1 MTMPDIIS
9 LPRAPAVT
17 EAAAAPR
24 QAAAPAAAGGD
35 GFAQTLAD
43 VIGPAESSAEGGK
56 AAVVDAAEAEPVDS
70 KAEVAPV
77 IGKAA
82 VVLDDLGRIAALLPM
97 AAGTEGVAEA
107 PTTEGAEPPSAAA
120 VQAALAGVLP
130 KAVVAPEGSGE
141 EVPSEEIA
149 EGETEETDPLAAL
162 GLGPAAQ
169 AATVALPV
177 EGEGEAAVGQAVAT
191 VMAQGAMQP
200 MMAAQVKPATPPTAP
215 IGEAKAEDGKATEA
229 DGTDA
234 PTEAREAVQRR
245 EAAGLTPVAVQ
256 AVDRQSVRTAVETVV
271 DAVVETVAGVTAP
284 TGQTPQQTVQVAAQM
299 PAPAGFA
306 APAPIAT
313 DRPGWEGV
321 LADRI
326 AAELSGDGQQM
337 DLELAPEHLGRLRIR
352 LEMTDGQA
360 QVRFVTETPEAARV
374 IQQNEH
380 RLSESLSRAGLSLG
394 GQETASRDPQ
404 GDQRPARGE
413 GVAARFLER
422 PVEGLAAAI
431 PGRAARGL
439 VNLIA

>member
-1 MTMPDIIS
+1 MTMPDTIA

-24 QAAAPAAAGGD
+24 HAAAPAAAGGD

-43 VIGPAESSAEGGK
+43 VIGPAGGDKGAEVVAAEAQPVDGK
-56 AAVVDAAEAEPVDS
+56 AEAEP
-70 KAEVAPV
+70 AVA
-77 IGKAA
+77 KAA

-97 AAGTEGVAEA
+97 TTAGAEGAVEAPEAEA
-107 PTTEGAEPPSAAA
+107 VEPPPAAA

-141 EVPSEEIA
+141 ALPDEELA

-169 AATVALPV
+169 AVPATLPV
-177 EGEGEAAVGQAVAT
+177 AGEGEAAVGQAVAA

-200 MMAAQVKPATPPTAP
+200 MMAAQAKPAAGPVLP
-215 IGEAKAEDGKATEA
+215 IGEAKAEGGAASEA
-229 DGTDA
+229 DSADA
-234 PTEAREAVQRR
+234 PTEVGEAVQRR
-245 EAAGLTPVAVQ
+245 EAAGLTPLAVQ
-256 AVDRQSVRTAVETVV
+256 AVDRQAARAVVEPVA

-284 TGQTPQQTVQVAAQM
+284 TGQTLQQAVQVTAQV

-313 DRPGWEGV
+313 DRPGWEGA

-413 GVAARFLER
+413 GPAARFLER
-422 PVEGLAAAI
+422 PVEGLAATI

>member
-1 MTMPDIIS
+1 MTMPDTIA

-24 QAAAPAAAGGD
+24 PAAAPAAAGGE
-35 GFAQTLAD
+35 GFAQTLAN
-43 VIGPAESSAEGGK
+43 VMEPAEGDK
-56 AAVVDAAEAEPVDS
+56 AAEIVAAEAEPVEG
-70 KAEVAPV
+70 KAQAEPVVA
-77 IGKAA
+77 KAA
-82 VVLDDLGRIAALLPM
+82 VVLDDMGRIAALLPM
-97 AAGTEGVAEA
+97 TAAGAEGLTEAPAAEGV
-107 PTTEGAEPPSAAA
+107 EPPPAAA
-120 VQAALAGVLP
+120 LQAVLAGALP
-130 KAVVAPEGSGE
+130 KAVVAPEGSGDTE
-141 EVPSEEIA
+141 TDGELA

-169 AATVALPV
+169 VATVALPV

-200 MMAAQVKPATPPTAP
+200 MMAAQVKPAVPPAP
-215 IGEAKAEDGKATEA
+215 SLGEAKTEGGEVTEVE
-229 DGTDA
+229 GTDA

-256 AVDRQSVRTAVETVV
+256 AVDRQAARAAVEAVADT
-271 DAVVETVAGVTAP
+271 VVETVAAPPAP
-284 TGQTPQQTVQVAAQM
+284 TGQTPQQAVQVTAQVPAA
-299 PAPAGFA
+299 AGFV

-313 DRPGWEGV
+313 DRPGWEGA

-404 GDQRPARGE
+404 GDQRPARSE

-422 PVEGLAAAI
+422 PVEGLAATI

>member
-1 MTMPDIIS
+1 MTMPDTIA

-24 QAAAPAAAGGD
+24 PAAAPAATGGE

-43 VIGPAESSAEGGK
+43 VIGPAEDGK
-56 AAVVDAAEAEPVDS
+56 AAEVAATQAAPVDGKAEIEPVI
-70 KAEVAPV
+70 A
-77 IGKAA
+77 KAA

-97 AAGTEGVAEA
+97 TTAGAEATVEAPAAEGV
-107 PTTEGAEPPSAAA
+107 EPPPAAA

-141 EVPSEEIA
+141 ELPGEEMA

-169 AATVALPV
+169 VAPATLPV
-177 EGEGEAAVGQAVAT
+177 EGEGEEAVGQAVAT

-200 MMAAQVKPATPPTAP
+200 MMAAQVKPAAPPAPP
-215 IGEAKAEDGKATEA
+215 IGAAKTEGGEVTET

-234 PTEAREAVQRR
+234 PTEARETVQRR
-245 EAAGLTPVAVQ
+245 EAAGLTPLAVQ
-256 AVDRQSVRTAVETVV
+256 AVDRQTARAVAEPVAG
-271 DAVVETVAGVTAP
+271 AVVETVAAATAQ
-284 TGQTPQQTVQVAAQM
+284 TGQTPQQAVQVTAQVPAA
-299 PAPAGFA
+299 AGFA

-313 DRPGWEGV
+313 DRPGWEGA

-352 LEMTDGQA
+352 LEITDGQA

-380 RLSESLSRAGLSLG
+380 RLSDSLSRAGLSLG
-394 GQETASRDPQ
+394 GQETTSRDPQ
-404 GDQRPARGE
+404 SDQRPARGE

>member
-1 MTMPDIIS
+1 MTMPDTIA
-9 LPRAPAVT
+9 LPRTPAVT
-17 EAAAAPR
+17 EAVAAPR
-24 QAAAPAAAGGD
+24 QAAAPAAAGGE

-43 VIGPAESSAEGGK
+43 VMEPAESGK
-56 AAVVDAAEAEPVDS
+56 AAEVSAAEAEPEDG
-70 KAEVAPV
+70 KAESTPV
-77 IGKAA
+77 IAKAA
-82 VVLDDLGRIAALLPM
+82 VVLDDLGRIAALLPV
-97 AAGTEGVAEA
+97 AGAEGVAEA
-107 PTTEGAEPPSAAA
+107 PAAEGVEAPPAAA
-120 VQAALAGVLP
+120 VQAALAAVLP

-141 EVPSEEIA
+141 ELPGEEMA

-169 AATVALPV
+169 APTATLPI

-200 MMAAQVKPATPPTAP
+200 MMAAQVKPAAPPAP
-215 IGEAKAEDGKATEA
+215 LLGEAKTEGGEVTEA
-229 DGTDA
+229 EGTDA

-245 EAAGLTPVAVQ
+245 EAAGLTPVAMQ
-256 AVDRQSVRTAVETVV
+256 AVDRQAARAAVEAVA

-284 TGQTPQQTVQVAAQM
+284 TGQTPQQAVQVTAQM
-299 PAPAGFA
+299 PAAAGFA

-313 DRPGWEGV
+313 DRPGWEGA

-404 GDQRPARGE
+404 GDQRPSRGE

>member
-1 MTMPDIIS
+1 MTMPDTIA
-9 LPRAPAVT
+9 LPRTPAVT
-17 EAAAAPR
+17 EAVAAPR
-24 QAAAPAAAGGD
+24 QAAAPAAAGGE

-43 VIGPAESSAEGGK
+43 VMEPAESDK
-56 AAVVDAAEAEPVDS
+56 AAEVSAAEAEPEDGKADS
-70 KAEVAPV
+70 TPV
-77 IGKAA
+77 IAKAA
-82 VVLDDLGRIAALLPM
+82 VVLDDLGRIAALLPI
-97 AAGTEGVAEA
+97 AGAEGVAEA
-107 PTTEGAEPPSAAA
+107 PATEGVEAPPAAA

-141 EVPSEEIA
+141 ELPGEEMA

-169 AATVALPV
+169 APTATLPI

-200 MMAAQVKPATPPTAP
+200 MMAAQVKPAAPPAP
-215 IGEAKAEDGKATEA
+215 LLGEAKTEGGEVTEA
-229 DGTDA
+229 EGTDA

-245 EAAGLTPVAVQ
+245 EAAGLTPVAMQ
-256 AVDRQSVRTAVETVV
+256 AVDRQAARAAVEAVA
-271 DAVVETVAGVTAP
+271 DAVVETVAGVAAP
-284 TGQTPQQTVQVAAQM
+284 TGQTPQQAVQVTAQM
-299 PAPAGFA
+299 PAAAGFA

-313 DRPGWEGV
+313 DRPGWEGA

-352 LEMTDGQA
+352 LEITDGQA

-422 PVEGLAAAI
+422 PVEGLAAAL

>member
-1 MTMPDIIS
+1 MTMPDTIA
-9 LPRAPAVT
+9 LPRAPAMT

-43 VIGPAESSAEGGK
+43 VMEPVEGDKGA
-56 AAVVDAAEAEPVDS
+56 AAVEAAPVAGEDA
-70 KAEVAPV
+70 APV
-77 IGKAA
+77 IAKAA

-97 AAGTEGVAEA
+97 TPEAVADAPVAE
-107 PTTEGAEPPSAAA
+107 GADPPPAVA

-130 KAVVAPEGSGE
+130 KAVVAPEGEGE
-141 EVPSEEIA
+141 TGTEEELA
-149 EGETEETDPLAAL
+149 EGETEGTDPLAAL

-169 AATVALPV
+169 AAVATLPV
-177 EGEGEAAVGQAVAT
+177 EGEGEAAIGQAVAT
-191 VMAQGAMQP
+191 VMAGGAMQP
-200 MMAAQVKPATPPTAP
+200 MMAAQVKPAATPALPL
-215 IGEAKAEDGKATEA
+215 GEAKAEVGATPAAE
-229 DGTDA
+229 GTDGA
-234 PTEAREAVQRR
+234 SEIDAAVQRR

-256 AVDRQSVRTAVETVV
+256 AVDRAAVRTAVETAV
-271 DAVVETVAGVTAP
+271 DAVVEMVAGVTAP
-284 TGQTPQQTVQVAAQM
+284 TGQTPQQTAQIVAQM
-299 PAPAGFA
+299 PAPTGFA

-313 DRPGWEGV
+313 DRAGWEGA

-352 LEMTDGQA
+352 LELTDGQA
-360 QVRFVTETPEAARV
+360 QVRFVTETPEAARL

-404 GDQRPARGE
+404 GDQRPARGD

>member
-1 MTMPDIIS
+1 MTMPDTIA
-9 LPRAPAVT
+9 LPRTPVVT

-24 QAAAPAAAGGD
+24 QATAPAAASGE
-35 GFAQTLAD
+35 GFAQTLAE
-43 VIGPAESSAEGGK
+43 VIGPAEGGKVAEGV
-56 AAVVDAAEAEPVDS
+56 AVEAGPADAVEPM
-70 KAEVAPV
+70 VA
-77 IGKAA
+77 KAA

-97 AAGTEGVAEA
+97 AAAGAEGSAEA
-107 PTTEGAEPPSAAA
+107 PVAEGVEPPPAAA
-120 VQAALAGVLP
+120 VQAALAGALP

-141 EVPSEEIA
+141 VLPGEETA
-149 EGETEETDPLAAL
+149 EGESEETDPLAAL

-169 AATVALPV
+169 VAPTTLPV

-200 MMAAQVKPATPPTAP
+200 MMAAQVKPAATPALP
-215 IGEAKAEDGKATEA
+215 IGEAKAEGGEVKET

-234 PTEAREAVQRR
+234 PTEVREVTQRR
-245 EAAGLTPVAVQ
+245 EAAGLTPLAVQ
-256 AVDRQSVRTAVETVV
+256 AVDHRQAARAAVEPFA
-271 DAVVETVAGVTAP
+271 DAVVESVSNVATP
-284 TGQTPQQTVQVAAQM
+284 TGQTPQQAVQVTAQLPAA
-299 PAPAGFA
+299 AGFA

-313 DRPGWEGV
+313 DRPGWEGA

>member
-1 MTMPDIIS
+1 MTMPDTIS
-9 LPRAPAVT
+9 LPRAPAAT

-24 QAAAPAAAGGD
+24 QASAPAAATGD

-43 VIGPAESSAEGGK
+43 VIGPTEGGAEGGK
-56 AAVVDAAEAEPVDS
+56 AEVVAAEAEPVVG
-70 KAEVAPV
+70 KAAVEPV
-77 IGKAA
+77 IAKAA

-97 AAGTEGVAEA
+97 APEAVADSPVAE
-107 PTTEGAEPPSAAA
+107 GADPPPAVA

-130 KAVVAPEGSGE
+130 KAVVAPEGEGE
-141 EVPSEEIA
+141 TGTGTEEELA

-169 AATVALPV
+169 AAVATLPV
-177 EGEGEAAVGQAVAT
+177 EGEGEAAIGQAVAT
-191 VMAQGAMQP
+191 VMAGGAMQP
-200 MMAAQVKPATPPTAP
+200 MMAAQVKPAATPALPL
-215 IGEAKAEDGKATEA
+215 GEAKAEVGATPA
-229 DGTDA
+229 AAGTDGA
-234 PTEAREAVQRR
+234 SEIDATVQRR

-256 AVDRQSVRTAVETVV
+256 AVDRAAVRTAVETAV

-284 TGQTPQQTVQVAAQM
+284 TGQTPQQAAQVVAQM
-299 PAPAGFA
+299 PAPTGFA

-313 DRPGWEGV
+313 DRAGWEGA

-352 LEMTDGQA
+352 LELTDGQA
-360 QVRFVTETPEAARV
+360 QVRFVTETPEAARL

-404 GDQRPARGE
+404 GDQRPARGD

>member
-1 MTMPDIIS
+1 MTMPDTIA

-17 EAAAAPR
+17 EASAAPR
-24 QAAAPAAAGGD
+24 QASAPAAARGD
-35 GFAQTLAD
+35 GFARTLAD
-43 VIGPAESSAEGGK
+43 VMEPAEGDK
-56 AAVVDAAEAEPVDS
+56 ADEVVAAEAEPLAE
-70 KAEVAPV
+70 KAEAEPAVA
-77 IGKAA
+77 KAA

-97 AAGTEGVAEA
+97 EPAGAEGVEEAAAAEGAEA
-107 PTTEGAEPPSAAA
+107 PSAA
-120 VQAALAGVLP
+120 VQAALVGVLP
-130 KAVVAPEGSGE
+130 TAVAAPEGSGDT
-141 EVPSEEIA
+141 VPEDELV
-149 EGETEETDPLAAL
+149 EGEAEDTDPLAAL

-169 AATVALPV
+169 VATATLPV

-200 MMAAQVKPATPPTAP
+200 MMAAQVKPGATPALPM
-215 IGEAKAEDGKATEA
+215 GEATAEGGEATEA

-234 PTEAREAVQRR
+234 PTEARQAVQRR
-245 EAAGLTPVAVQ
+245 EAAGLTPLAVQ
-256 AVDRQSVRTAVETVV
+256 AVDRQAARAAVEAVVDTAVETV
-271 DAVVETVAGVTAP
+271 AAATAP
-284 TGQTPQQTVQVAAQM
+284 TGQTPQQAAQVTAQL
-299 PAPAGFA
+299 PAAAGFS

-313 DRPGWEGV
+313 DRPGWEGA

-352 LEMTDGQA
+352 LEITDGQA

-413 GVAARFLER
+413 GIAARFLER

>member
-1 MTMPDIIS
+1 
-9 LPRAPAVT
+9 L
-17 EAAAAPR
+17 
-24 QAAAPAAAGGD
+24 PAA
-35 GFAQTLAD
+35 
-43 VIGPAESSAEGGK
+43 
-56 AAVVDAAEAEPVDS
+56 
-70 KAEVAPV
+70 
-77 IGKAA
+77 
-82 VVLDDLGRIAALLPM
+82 
-97 AAGTEGVAEA
+97 
-107 PTTEGAEPPSAAA
+107 
-120 VQAALAGVLP
+120 
-130 KAVVAPEGSGE
+130 
-141 EVPSEEIA
+141 
-149 EGETEETDPLAAL
+149 
-162 GLGPAAQ
+162 
-169 AATVALPV
+169 
-177 EGEGEAAVGQAVAT
+177 
-191 VMAQGAMQP
+191 
-200 MMAAQVKPATPPTAP
+200 
-215 IGEAKAEDGKATEA
+215 
-229 DGTDA
+229 
-234 PTEAREAVQRR
+234 
-245 EAAGLTPVAVQ
+245 
-256 AVDRQSVRTAVETVV
+256 
-271 DAVVETVAGVTAP
+271 
-284 TGQTPQQTVQVAAQM
+284 
-299 PAPAGFA
+299 AGFA

-313 DRPGWEGV
+313 DRPGWEGA

>member
-1 MTMPDIIS
+1 MTMPDTIA

-17 EAAAAPR
+17 EASAAPR
-24 QAAAPAAAGGD
+24 QASAPAAARGD
-35 GFAQTLAD
+35 GFARTLAD
-43 VIGPAESSAEGGK
+43 VMEPAEGDK
-56 AAVVDAAEAEPVDS
+56 ADGVEAAEAEPVAD
-70 KAEVAPV
+70 KAEAAPAVA
-77 IGKAA
+77 KAA

-97 AAGTEGVAEA
+97 EPAGAEGVADA
-107 PTTEGAEPPSAAA
+107 AAAEGAEPPSAAA

-130 KAVVAPEGSGE
+130 TAVAAPEGSGE
-141 EVPSEEIA
+141 TGTEDELA
-149 EGETEETDPLAAL
+149 EGETEDTDPLAAL

-169 AATVALPV
+169 VAPATLPV

-200 MMAAQVKPATPPTAP
+200 MMAAQVKPAATPALPM
-215 IGEAKAEDGKATEA
+215 GEATAEGGEATEA

-245 EAAGLTPVAVQ
+245 EAAGLTPLAVQ
-256 AVDRQSVRTAVETVV
+256 ALDRQAARAAVEAVVDTAVETV
-271 DAVVETVAGVTAP
+271 AAATAP
-284 TGQTPQQTVQVAAQM
+284 TGQTPQQAAQVTAQL
-299 PAPAGFA
+299 PAAAGFA

-313 DRPGWEGV
+313 DRPGWEGA

-413 GVAARFLER
+413 GIAARFLER

>member
-1 MTMPDIIS
+1 MTMPDTIA

-17 EAAAAPR
+17 EASAAPR
-24 QAAAPAAAGGD
+24 QASAPSAARGE
-35 GFAQTLAD
+35 GFARTLAD
-43 VIGPAESSAEGGK
+43 VMEPAEGDK
-56 AAVVDAAEAEPVDS
+56 ANGVEAAEAEPLAE
-70 KAEVAPV
+70 KAEAEPAVA
-77 IGKAA
+77 KAA

-97 AAGTEGVAEA
+97 AAGAEGVEEAAAAEGAEA
-107 PTTEGAEPPSAAA
+107 PSAAM
-120 VQAALAGVLP
+120 QAALAGVLP
-130 KAVVAPEGSGE
+130 TAVAAPEGSGDT
-141 EVPSEEIA
+141 VPEDQLA
-149 EGETEETDPLAAL
+149 EGEAEDTDPLAAL

-169 AATVALPV
+169 MAPATLPV

-200 MMAAQVKPATPPTAP
+200 MMAAQVKPAATPALPM
-215 IGEAKAEDGKATEA
+215 GEATAEGGEATEA

-245 EAAGLTPVAVQ
+245 EAAGLTPLAVQ
-256 AVDRQSVRTAVETVV
+256 AVDRQAARAAVEAVVDTAVETV
-271 DAVVETVAGVTAP
+271 AAATAP
-284 TGQTPQQTVQVAAQM
+284 TGQTPQQAAQVTAQL
-299 PAPAGFA
+299 PAAAGFS

-313 DRPGWEGV
+313 DRPGWEGA

-352 LEMTDGQA
+352 LEITDGQA

-413 GVAARFLER
+413 GIAARFLER

>member
-1 MTMPDIIS
+1 MTMPDTIA
-9 LPRAPAVT
+9 LPRAPAMT

-24 QAAAPAAAGGD
+24 PAAAPAAAGGE
-35 GFAQTLAD
+35 GFAQTLAN
-43 VIGPAESSAEGGK
+43 VMEPAEDGAESGKTAEIPSREAPPVDGK
-56 AAVVDAAEAEPVDS
+56 ADAEAVVA
-70 KAEVAPV
+70 
-77 IGKAA
+77 KAA

-97 AAGTEGVAEA
+97 AVGAEGVAEA
-107 PTTEGAEPPSAAA
+107 PAAEPPAAAA
-120 VQAALAGVLP
+120 VQAVLAGVLP
-130 KAVVAPEGSGE
+130 KAVVAPEGSGDTE
-141 EVPSEEIA
+141 PDGELA

-169 AATVALPV
+169 VATVALPV

-200 MMAAQVKPATPPTAP
+200 MMAAQVKPAVPPAP
-215 IGEAKAEDGKATEA
+215 PLGEVKAESGEVTEA
-229 DGTDA
+229 EGTDA

-256 AVDRQSVRTAVETVV
+256 AVDRQAARAAVEAVADT
-271 DAVVETVAGVTAP
+271 VVETVAAPPAP
-284 TGQTPQQTVQVAAQM
+284 TGQTPQQAVQVTAQVPAA
-299 PAPAGFA
+299 AGFV

-313 DRPGWEGV
+313 DRPGWEGA

-404 GDQRPARGE
+404 GDQRPARSE

>member
-1 MTMPDIIS
+1 MTMPDTIA

-17 EAAAAPR
+17 EASAAPR
-24 QAAAPAAAGGD
+24 QASAPTAARGD
-35 GFAQTLAD
+35 GFARTLAD
-43 VIGPAESSAEGGK
+43 VMEPAEGDK
-56 AAVVDAAEAEPVDS
+56 ADQVVAAEAEPLAD
-70 KAEVAPV
+70 KAEAEPAVA
-77 IGKAA
+77 KAA

-97 AAGTEGVAEA
+97 EPAGAEGVAEA
-107 PTTEGAEPPSAAA
+107 PVTEGAEPPSAAA

-130 KAVVAPEGSGE
+130 TAVAAPEGSGDTLPE
-141 EVPSEEIA
+141 DELA
-149 EGETEETDPLAAL
+149 EGEAEDTDPLAAL

-169 AATVALPV
+169 VAPATLPV

-200 MMAAQVKPATPPTAP
+200 MMAAQVKPAATPALPM
-215 IGEAKAEDGKATEA
+215 GEATAEGGEATEA

-234 PTEAREAVQRR
+234 PIEAREAVQRR
-245 EAAGLTPVAVQ
+245 EAAGLTPLAVQ
-256 AVDRQSVRTAVETVV
+256 ALDRPAARAAVEAVVDTAVETV
-271 DAVVETVAGVTAP
+271 AAATAP
-284 TGQTPQQTVQVAAQM
+284 TGQTPQQAAQVTAQL
-299 PAPAGFA
+299 PAAAGFA

-313 DRPGWEGV
+313 DRPGWEGA

-352 LEMTDGQA
+352 LEITDGQA

-413 GVAARFLER
+413 GIAARFLER